1 MIIIS
6 FGIDLLA
13 SFVLHHSLE
22 LVKFLA
28 HLVANFRDI
37 APWVRHLVQFVEV
50 AHADAR
56 ELRMHFVSVIRIV
69 DLVAIDATGSLYVWR
84 RPAQLSWH
92 LGSIRHLTRVI
103 SNCRLR
109 DIGHC
114 DHVSAAVR
122 LSRIVNIAL
131 FGQRSW
137 VVNSRLFHA
146 RSITPNRLLKG

>member
-1 MIIIS
+1 
-6 FGIDLLA
+6 
-13 SFVLHHSLE
+13 
-22 LVKFLA
+22 
-28 HLVANFRDI
+28 
-37 APWVRHLVQFVEV
+37 
-50 AHADAR
+50 
-56 ELRMHFVSVIRIV
+56 MHFVSVIRIV
-69 DLVAIDATGSLYVWR
+69 DLVAIDATGSLNVWR

-131 FGQRSW
+131 FGQRS
-137 VVNSRLFHA
+137 
-146 RSITPNRLLKG
+146 